1 MGATRVGK
9 EEEASEW
16 RRGLKFK
23 LFNCDTFV
31 SCESSSGRFLAPCG
45 RVNPSSVVRQQIF
58 RFSFVWG
65 VTFGSGLFE
74 KSFFCVTVILSFKIV
89 LKIYYFFQKALF
101 KCDPTNVSQ
110 LLYLFR
116 FGSFFENK
124 KKVKSWTIVGRARG
138 NVAVCFGFLLLLGQP
153 GRPYWDC
160 DWQTLARHDDT
171 AVSHFCCNLQ
181 LIPLIDNRAERERE
195 SMS

>member
-74 KSFFCVTVILSFKIV
+74 KTFFCVTVILSYKIV

-124 KKVKSWTIVGRARG
+124 KKKSQKLNDCWTRARQCRG
-138 NVAVCFGFLLLLGQP
+138 LFWLFASSWPTWSAWLRLWLTNLSPSRWHGGVTFLL
-153 GRPYWDC
+153 
-160 DWQTLARHDDT
+160 
-171 AVSHFCCNLQ
+171 
-181 LIPLIDNRAERERE
+181 
-195 SMS
+195 